1 MVKREESKMTTEQLS
16 KQVGSDLKRMSIFR
30 WEWHLEPD
38 YRVAVMKEEEEEDFA

>member
-30 WEWHLEPD
+30 WEWHLEPE
-38 YRVAVMKEEEEEDFA
+38 YRVSEMKQEEEEECT